1 MDINKDLEKNGIK
14 NKKSILDRL
23 SRRST
28 KVEPQ
33 PTSSHEEKNK
43 SLINFNGEGSSRQ
56 HQPNPSNNNNYNNR
70 ISSQFTMC
78 CSIDEK
84 QMTPTPVQETKLNS
98 TIDLNKIEFADKD
111 DDEDISLIQ
120 NGSLPPPLESK
131 SRPLEF
137 CVNPTHDSKEDK
149 KPVFV
154 EYQPSI
160 AMQSCRSRLR
170 QKLLPPGVRNEIL
183 ELNSHNFS
191 SPNISEELNRQRENR
206 SASYDTLVGT
216 TATVHRPASTDSL
229 ARHALMA
236 AQVLHLIPAEKV
248 RERNYMSGKLA
259 VTSLLGANELERVLP
274 RKDITI
280 FIGTWNM
287 NGQSPPKQMNDFVLP
302 HGISNVPD
310 IIAIGTQES
319 CSERFEW
326 EVNLQESLGP
336 THILLHSATLG
347 TLHLAIFIRR
357 DLIWFC
363 SEPEDDSLSV
373 RPGTA
378 FRTKGAVAISFC
390 LFGTS
395 MLFVTSHL
403 TAHQQKVK
411 ERVSDI
417 KRIINALDLP
427 RNLLLKHKN
436 KDVTQNFDSV
446 YWSGDLNFRLSA
458 PRDKLLKW
466 IETTQFPLPAHLPH
480 GYLHTDQLTTVLSDG
495 AAFKGFKEANITFPP
510 TYKVKIELKDN

>member
-1 MDINKDLEKNGIK
+1 MEVNKDLEKNGTK

-33 PTSSHEEKNK
+33 PNNSSHEEKNQ
-43 SLINFNGEGSSRQ
+43 SLTNFNGEGSSSRQ
-56 HQPNPSNNNNYNNR
+56 QPNTSNNNNYNNR

-84 QMTPTPVQETKLNS
+84 QMTPTPINYNSDQEIKMNS
-98 TIDLNKIEFADKD
+98 SLDLNKIEFADKD
-111 DDEDISLIQ
+111 DDEDISLIP
-120 NGSLPPPLESK
+120 NGNNSLPPPLESK

-137 CVNPTHDSKEDK
+137 CVNATQDK
-149 KPVFV
+149 KPVFI
-154 EYQPSI
+154 EYDQPSSI

-183 ELNSHNFS
+183 ELNFS
-191 SPNISEELNRQRENR
+191 SPNISEELNCQRENR

-287 NGQSPPKQMNDFVLP
+287 NGQSPPK
-302 HGISNVPD
+302 
-310 IIAIGTQES
+310 
-319 CSERFEW
+319 
-326 EVNLQESLGP
+326 
-336 THILLHSATLG
+336 
-347 TLHLAIFIRR
+347 
-357 DLIWFC
+357 
-363 SEPEDDSLSV
+363 
-373 RPGTA
+373 
-378 FRTKGAVAISFC
+378 
-390 LFGTS
+390 
-395 MLFVTSHL
+395 
-403 TAHQQKVK
+403 
-411 ERVSDI
+411 
-417 KRIINALDLP
+417 
-427 RNLLLKHKN
+427 
-436 KDVTQNFDSV
+436 
-446 YWSGDLNFRLSA
+446 
-458 PRDKLLKW
+458 
-466 IETTQFPLPAHLPH
+466 
-480 GYLHTDQLTTVLSDG
+480 
-495 AAFKGFKEANITFPP
+495 
-510 TYKVKIELKDN
+510 